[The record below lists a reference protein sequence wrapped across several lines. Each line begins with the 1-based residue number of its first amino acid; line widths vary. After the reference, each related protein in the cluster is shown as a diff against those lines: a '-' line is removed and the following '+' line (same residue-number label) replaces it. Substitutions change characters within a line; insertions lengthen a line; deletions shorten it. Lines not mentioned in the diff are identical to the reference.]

1 MPDKQL
7 PLVSDALVKT
17 GASPTDKESAIREA
31 GELLFLGGYVERPYI
46 ESMLAR
52 EKVANTFLGAGVAI
66 PHGKVEDKGY
76 VKSDGISVL
85 QVPGGVEWN
94 PGQTVRLV
102 VGIAARSDGHL
113 AILRRLTRLINEETL
128 IERLST
134 TEDRSLLTE
143 TLSRESADGEKSKER
158 VSDLDVKLEWTLDY
172 PSGLHARP
180 ASLWVNAA
188 QSWEGPLQIRRG
200 DETADPRNLVSL
212 LQLGIKAGDTIVIS
226 ADGPGAEETVRRF
239 RDTMASLSAQEK
251 DDFEKAAQRAERA
264 AKTRKNAW
272 MPPSGR
278 TPLAGVSASP
288 GLAIGKVLKVFTRKI
303 DAEDEPASLL
313 ESAKFLDAAIDE
325 VKRQLDDVIEETVQR
340 IGQNE
345 AAIFRAHL
353 GILEDTRLLSLAAKE
368 IVAGHGAAWAWN
380 NAVETLANELSA
392 IDNQLLAARAADM
405 RDVGRRVLFALTA
418 AGADDESKKSGDGSD
433 SPIVIVAEDL
443 FPSDTAG
450 LDRKRVAALA
460 TALGGPTSHTA
471 IIARTLGLPAVVAV
485 GRALLKT
492 PGETAIVDGD
502 TGRVWLGPT
511 DEDIA
516 SAQEWLQRLREKEE
530 KERAARRE
538 PGKTADGHPV
548 IVAANVNRPDQAA
561 EALDM
566 GCEGVGLMR
575 TEFLFLEQGSTPSED
590 EQYETYRAMLDSFET
605 LPIVV
610 RALDIGGDKQAP
622 HLELPHEE
630 NPFLGVRGIRLLLR
644 RPDLLYPQLRALY
657 RAAMGGGNL
666 SLMFPMVGTIEETRR
681 FRGICEEIRAS
692 LNAPRIPLG
701 IMVEVP
707 SAALLAD
714 KFAQEVD
721 FLSIGTNDLTQYTLA
736 VDRQNPELAVSAD
749 SLHPAVLH
757 LIKKTVD
764 GAERHGKWVGVCGG
778 IAGDPFGASLLVG
791 LGVTELSMTPRDIPA
806 VKARLRT
813 SDYGKLRE
821 TAKRALALDSA
832 EAVRSLDE
840 EAAI

>member
-226 ADGPGAEETVRRF
+226 ADGLGAEETVRRF

-303 DAEDEPASLL
+303 DTEDEPASLL

-325 VKRQLDDVIEETVQR
+325 VKRPCGVSR
-340 IGQNE
+340 SGWC
-345 AAIFRAHL
+345 RHL
-353 GILEDTRLLSLAAKE
+353 
-368 IVAGHGAAWAWN
+368 AW
-380 NAVETLANELSA
+380 
-392 IDNQLLAARAADM
+392 
-405 RDVGRRVLFALTA
+405 
-418 AGADDESKKSGDGSD
+418 
-433 SPIVIVAEDL
+433 
-443 FPSDTAG
+443 
-450 LDRKRVAALA
+450 
-460 TALGGPTSHTA
+460 
-471 IIARTLGLPAVVAV
+471 
-485 GRALLKT
+485 
-492 PGETAIVDGD
+492 
-502 TGRVWLGPT
+502 
-511 DEDIA
+511 
-516 SAQEWLQRLREKEE
+516 
-530 KERAARRE
+530 
-538 PGKTADGHPV
+538 
-548 IVAANVNRPDQAA
+548 
-561 EALDM
+561 
-566 GCEGVGLMR
+566 
-575 TEFLFLEQGSTPSED
+575 
-590 EQYETYRAMLDSFET
+590 YRA
-605 LPIVV
+605 
-610 RALDIGGDKQAP
+610 
-622 HLELPHEE
+622 
-630 NPFLGVRGIRLLLR
+630 
-644 RPDLLYPQLRALY
+644 RP
-657 RAAMGGGNL
+657 
-666 SLMFPMVGTIEETRR
+666 S
-681 FRGICEEIRAS
+681 S
-692 LNAPRIPLG
+692 
-701 IMVEVP
+701 P
-707 SAALLAD
+707 S
-714 KFAQEVD
+714 QQ
-721 FLSIGTNDLTQYTLA
+721 S
-736 VDRQNPELAVSAD
+736 
-749 SLHPAVLH
+749 
-757 LIKKTVD
+757 
-764 GAERHGKWVGVCGG
+764 
-778 IAGDPFGASLLVG
+778 
-791 LGVTELSMTPRDIPA
+791 
-806 VKARLRT
+806 ARLN
-813 SDYGKLRE
+813 DAHHHL
-821 TAKRALALDSA
+821 
-832 EAVRSLDE
+832 
-840 EAAI
+840 

>member
-1 MPDKQL
+1 
-7 PLVSDALVKT
+7 
-17 GASPTDKESAIREA
+17 
-31 GELLFLGGYVERPYI
+31 
-46 ESMLAR
+46 
-52 EKVANTFLGAGVAI
+52 
-66 PHGKVEDKGY
+66 
-76 VKSDGISVL
+76 
-85 QVPGGVEWN
+85 
-94 PGQTVRLV
+94 
-102 VGIAARSDGHL
+102 
-113 AILRRLTRLINEETL
+113 
-128 IERLST
+128 
-134 TEDRSLLTE
+134 
-143 TLSRESADGEKSKER
+143 
-158 VSDLDVKLEWTLDY
+158 
-172 PSGLHARP
+172 
-180 ASLWVNAA
+180 
-188 QSWEGPLQIRRG
+188 
-200 DETADPRNLVSL
+200 
-212 LQLGIKAGDTIVIS
+212 
-226 ADGPGAEETVRRF
+226 
-239 RDTMASLSAQEK
+239 
-251 DDFEKAAQRAERA
+251 
-264 AKTRKNAW
+264 
-272 MPPSGR
+272 
-278 TPLAGVSASP
+278 
-288 GLAIGKVLKVFTRKI
+288 
-303 DAEDEPASLL
+303 
-313 ESAKFLDAAIDE
+313 
-325 VKRQLDDVIEETVQR
+325 
-340 IGQNE
+340 
-345 AAIFRAHL
+345 
-353 GILEDTRLLSLAAKE
+353 
-368 IVAGHGAAWAWN
+368 
-380 NAVETLANELSA
+380 
-392 IDNQLLAARAADM
+392 
-405 RDVGRRVLFALTA
+405 
-418 AGADDESKKSGDGSD
+418 
-433 SPIVIVAEDL
+433 
-443 FPSDTAG
+443 
-450 LDRKRVAALA
+450 
-460 TALGGPTSHTA
+460 
-471 IIARTLGLPAVVAV
+471 
-485 GRALLKT
+485 
-492 PGETAIVDGD
+492 
-502 TGRVWLGPT
+502 
-511 DEDIA
+511 
-516 SAQEWLQRLREKEE
+516 
-530 KERAARRE
+530 
-538 PGKTADGHPV
+538 
-548 IVAANVNRPDQAA
+548 
-561 EALDM
+561 M